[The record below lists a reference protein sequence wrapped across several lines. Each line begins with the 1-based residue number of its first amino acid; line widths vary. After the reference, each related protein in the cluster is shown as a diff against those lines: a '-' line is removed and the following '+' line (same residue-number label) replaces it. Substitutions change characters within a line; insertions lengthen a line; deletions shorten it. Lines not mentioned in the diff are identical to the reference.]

1 MFISSVIVCSIILK
15 IQKYEGI
22 EEYGGEEEEIGEE
35 MANMEYN
42 ENNYENNVEEEY
54 GEGEEIMEENE
65 NNDFEEH
72 VQYKENGEENE

>member
-1 MFISSVIVCSIILK
+1 
-15 IQKYEGI
+15 
-22 EEYGGEEEEIGEE
+22 